1 MNLMTWLGRSLGL
14 EETQSIQSI
23 EPSLTARWT
32 QSTPA
37 WLLFACLGAV
47 LVALVFYTRYQRT
60 RHGTA
65 RVVLGALRSLLFC
78 LLLLILAKPVLLL
91 HTANRPRPSL
101 WIVLDGTDS
110 MNVPDKMSEAER
122 TKLAGAVGLAGRI
135 SATDKTGRI
144 DDPPSRADYVK
155 ALLTKKDDN
164 LLTRL
169 AEKFRLKTFLVERP
183 DGVQAIE
190 TSAEGEGR
198 VDPQYIAARMTT
210 KGQTTA
216 LGAALDDLARRNPA
230 SNLAGVVMIS
240 DFNQNAGPSAV
251 EAARRLGV
259 GVFTVGVGPLTAT
272 DIAVDLQAPPVMKK
286 DEKSVLTAIVHQ
298 EGATG
303 QTVPVRFTMQPLGGS
318 GKLTRAVEI
327 GTRSLKLD
335 AASQSVELPYVPRQ
349 AGQFLFAAEVDPLPE
364 ETAKENNRAQRQV
377 TVQGDYLR
385 LLFVEYEPTW
395 EWRFIKEVFHR
406 DPLVTIK
413 GFRTFLRSADPRVR
427 QTNELFLPTLTPPR
441 SEFFANDVIFLG
453 DMPASALSPLFC
465 RMTKEFVEKF
475 GGGLVI
481 LSGPRFGPGQL
492 AQTSLGEL
500 MPVRVDPEAHR
511 RDRQPFELQ
520 LTPLAALSEY
530 GFMNLGDNEAENQ
543 KAWKDLGPLPWY
555 QPVQRKA
562 ADAEVLAVHPSDTT
576 VDGKEKQPLVAISKY
591 GAGEVVYLGFDE
603 TWRLRKRYGE
613 QYYRKFWGQL
623 IHRLGLRHAQGVQKR
638 FVVHTDRQQYQA
650 DDEVILTVGA
660 YDANFMALTET
671 KLPGNKLTAELVLP
685 AASSRQV
692 GQTREI
698 PVPQSRAGGIFEARF
713 PVYAEG
719 EYRIRVRDPIAKDFA
734 EATFRV
740 TALSAE
746 RERPVRNAALQQ
758 SIADETGGKSYD
770 LTTAGQLPDQIPALS
785 KVETAVQVVPL
796 WSTKFMFF
804 CVLLL
809 MFSEWLGRKW
819 VNLP

>member
-1 MNLMTWLGRSLGL
+1 
-14 EETQSIQSI
+14 
-23 EPSLTARWT
+23 
-32 QSTPA
+32 
-37 WLLFACLGAV
+37 
-47 LVALVFYTRYQRT
+47 
-60 RHGTA
+60 
-65 RVVLGALRSLLFC
+65 
-78 LLLLILAKPVLLL
+78 
-91 HTANRPRPSL
+91 
-101 WIVLDGTDS
+101 
-110 MNVPDKMSEAER
+110 
-122 TKLAGAVGLAGRI
+122 
-135 SATDKTGRI
+135 
-144 DDPPSRADYVK
+144 
-155 ALLTKKDDN
+155 
-164 LLTRL
+164 
-169 AEKFRLKTFLVERP
+169 
-183 DGVQAIE
+183 
-190 TSAEGEGR
+190 
-198 VDPQYIAARMTT
+198 
-210 KGQTTA
+210 
-216 LGAALDDLARRNPA
+216 
-230 SNLAGVVMIS
+230 
-240 DFNQNAGPSAV
+240 
-251 EAARRLGV
+251 
-259 GVFTVGVGPLTAT
+259 
-272 DIAVDLQAPPVMKK
+272 
-286 DEKSVLTAIVHQ
+286 
-298 EGATG
+298 
-303 QTVPVRFTMQPLGGS
+303 
-318 GKLTRAVEI
+318 
-327 GTRSLKLD
+327 
-335 AASQSVELPYVPRQ
+335 VELPYVPKQ
-349 AGQFLFAAEVDPLPE
+349 AGQFLFAAEVEPLPE

-406 DPLVTIK
+406 DPLVGLK

-465 RMTKEFVEKF
+465 RLTKEFVEKF

-481 LSGPRFGPGQL
+481 VSGPRFGPGQL
-492 AQTSLGEL
+492 AQTALGEL
-500 MPVRVDPEAHR
+500 MPVKVDPEAHR
-511 RDRQPFELQ
+511 RDRQPFELE
-520 LTPLAALSEY
+520 LTPLAGLSEY
-530 GFMNLGDNEAENQ
+530 GFMKLGDDDAENQ
-543 KAWKDLGPLPWY
+543 KAWKNLGPLPWY

-576 VDGKEKQPLVAISKY
+576 VDGKEKQPLIAISKY

-671 KLPGNKLTAELVLP
+671 KLPGNKLTAELLLP
-685 AASSRQV
+685 AASSRQP

-698 PVPQSRAGGIFEARF
+698 AVPPSKDGGIFEARF

-719 EYRIRVRDPIAKDFA
+719 EYRLRVRDPIAKDFA

-740 TALSAE
+740 AALSAE

-758 SIADETGGKSYD
+758 AIADETGGKSYD
-770 LTTAGQLPDQIPALS
+770 LTTVGQLPDQIPTS
-785 KVETAVQVVPL
+785 SRVETAVQVVPL

-804 CVLLL
+804 CVVLVMLG
-809 MFSEWLGRKW
+809 EWLGRKW

>member
-1 MNLMTWLGRSLGL
+1 MMTYLGHLLGL

-37 WLLFACLGAV
+37 WLLFACLAAV
-47 LVALVFYTRYQRT
+47 LLALVFYTRYQRT
-60 RHGTA
+60 RRGRT
-65 RVVLGALRSLLFC
+65 RVVLGVMRGLVFC

-91 HTANRPRPSL
+91 HTANRPKPSL

-110 MNVPDKMSEAER
+110 MNVPDEMSKEER
-122 TKLAGAVGLAGRI
+122 AKLAAAVGLPERV
-135 SATDKTGRI
+135 SSTDKPGKA
-144 DDPPSRADYVK
+144 DDRPTRADYVK

-164 LLTRL
+164 LLARL
-169 AEKFRLKTFLVERP
+169 AERFRLKAFLVERP
-183 DGVQAIE
+183 DGVQTIE

-198 VDPQYIAARMTT
+198 VDPQFITERMTT

-216 LGAALDDLARRNPA
+216 LGAALDDLARRNPTT
-230 SNLAGVVMIS
+230 NVAGVVMIS

-259 GVFTVGVGPLTAT
+259 GVFTVGVGPLAAT
-272 DIAVDLQAPPVMKK
+272 DIAVDLAAPPVMKK
-286 DEKSVLTAIVHQ
+286 DEKSTLTAIVHQ

-303 QTVPVRFTMQPLGGS
+303 QTVSVRFTMQPLGGS
-318 GKLTRAVEI
+318 GKGSRPIEI
-327 GTRSLKLD
+327 GTRGLKLE
-335 AASQSVELPYVPRQ
+335 AASQSVDLPYVPKE

-406 DPLVTIK
+406 DPLVGLK

-481 LSGPRFGPGQL
+481 VSGPRFGPGQL
-492 AQTSLGEL
+492 AQTALGEL
-500 MPVRVDPEAHR
+500 MPVKVDPEARR
-511 RDRQPFELQ
+511 RDRQPFELE
-520 LTPLAALSEY
+520 LTPLAMLSEY
-530 GFMNLGDNEAENQ
+530 GFMRLGDDDAENQ
-543 KAWKDLGPLPWY
+543 KAWKNLGPLAWY

-576 VDGKEKQPLVAISKY
+576 VDGREKQPLIAISKY

-613 QYYRKFWGQL
+613 LYYRKFWGQL
-623 IHRLGLRHAQGVQKR
+623 IHRLGLRHAQGAQKR
-638 FVVHTDRQQYQA
+638 FVVHTDRQQYQS

-660 YDANFMALTET
+660 YDANFMPLAED
-671 KLPGNKLTAELVLP
+671 KLPGSKLTAEVMLP
-685 AASSRQV
+685 SASSRQA

-698 PVPQSRAGGIFEARF
+698 AVPQSKTGGIFEARF

-719 EYRIRVRDPIAKDFA
+719 EYHVRVRDPVAKDFA
-734 EATFRV
+734 GVTFRV

-758 SIADETGGKSYD
+758 AIADESGGKSYD
-770 LTTAGQLPDQIPALS
+770 LTTVGQLPEQIPAPS
-785 KVETAVQVVPL
+785 KVETAVEVVPL
-796 WSTKFMFF
+796 WSTKFIFF
-804 CVLLL
+804 CVVLL